1 MMTLNKPQK
10 KAIRTKYA
18 KFPLFEAIY
27 KPLKSWEN
35 EIKEYPLSPE
45 EVFVMVM
52 RYIDAIRGSENIDFE
67 FNSIWDDIY
76 SEINEHNQKTERASE
91 RWTAILLSIIE
102 IFLLQKQFIY
112 MGLTKNISEQIVKHI
127 PPQEPAN
134 IIKRFITNMALYGDE
149 KFKEG
154 VITYLESNI
163 IVSQEIDEV
172 LADSKNLEESST
184 IEFEDDSRMSIVKIL
199 LLAQYALDISYDPQI
214 QRQSEIAAFL
224 SRLTGYERGSIRTKI
239 PKLIEMNKN
248 TIKEASDLVRELQA
262 IGANQL
268 AKKISLNIEKL

>member
-1 MMTLNKPQK
+1 
-10 KAIRTKYA
+10 
-18 KFPLFEAIY
+18 
-27 KPLKSWEN
+27 
-35 EIKEYPLSPE
+35 
-45 EVFVMVM
+45 
-52 RYIDAIRGSENIDFE
+52 
-67 FNSIWDDIY
+67 
-76 SEINEHNQKTERASE
+76 
-91 RWTAILLSIIE
+91 
-102 IFLLQKQFIY
+102 
-112 MGLTKNISEQIVKHI
+112 
-127 PPQEPAN
+127 
-134 IIKRFITNMALYGDE
+134 MALYGDV

-154 VITYLESNI
+154 VITYLESNN